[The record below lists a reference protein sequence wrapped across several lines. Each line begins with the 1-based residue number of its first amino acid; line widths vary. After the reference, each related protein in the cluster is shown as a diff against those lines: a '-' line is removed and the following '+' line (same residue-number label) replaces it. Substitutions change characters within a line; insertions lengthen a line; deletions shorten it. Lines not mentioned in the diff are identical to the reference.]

1 MAKVVRRLLS
11 LLFALKFYDKH
22 YKIIYGGKIVSFNQ
36 IYSGSHW
43 SKRSAIKIKFHEIFE
58 ILLLEAKVKPMK
70 EMFLVIFFNTRHDC
84 DNIVLTA
91 KFLLDTMKG
100 KYIEDDTS
108 KFYKGIQIV
117 HDSELP
123 KGQLEMH
130 ILGK

>member
-1 MAKVVRRLLS
+1 
-11 LLFALKFYDKH
+11 
-22 YKIIYGGKIVSFNQ
+22 
-36 IYSGSHW
+36 
-43 SKRSAIKIKFHEIFE
+43 
-58 ILLLEAKVKPMK
+58 MK